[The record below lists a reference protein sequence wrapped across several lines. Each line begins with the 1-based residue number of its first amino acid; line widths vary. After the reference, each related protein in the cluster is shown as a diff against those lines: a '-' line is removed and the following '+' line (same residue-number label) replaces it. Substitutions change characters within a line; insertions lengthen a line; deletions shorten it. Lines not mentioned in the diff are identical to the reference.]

1 MTRTSKGGRVV
12 LLSKPGVLM
21 VLKEEVVFLLSAA
34 SIHASHPPTTL
45 HPHPFKDPIDLLKKL
60 GCLVLLSAF

>member
-1 MTRTSKGGRVV
+1 
-12 LLSKPGVLM
+12 M

-60 GCLVLLSAF
+60 GCLVLLSAFR